1 MYHFIPTL
9 SSLDNLLLTESNPSL
24 EVTVLAQGRRD
35 KNYKGRIQIKVYLTQ
50 KTGLLTTMLG
60 LCKNSRITS
69 LDYLI
74 CFRQNAAFKY
84 HFIRCTFTKATA
96 LRESLVCIQKLS
108 YYSYYRCSVAKSCPT
123 LCNPTFCSQQ
133 GSSDGI
139 SQVRILEWVAV
150 SSSREFSL
158 PRDRTCVSCTG
169 KWILYH

>member
-84 HFIRCTFTKATA
+84 HFIRCTFTKATECTSLMISHCSILLLA
-96 LRESLVCIQKLS
+96 ATHNES
-108 YYSYYRCSVAKSCPT
+108 
-123 LCNPTFCSQQ
+123 
-133 GSSDGI
+133 GI
-139 SQVRILEWVAV
+139 
-150 SSSREFSL
+150 FSHGFQL
-158 PRDRTCVSCTG
+158 DVLFINRLWYGCQ
-169 KWILYH
+169 